1 LVGTFGLVYD
11 VEPHESVNN
20 CNGKMRIFAEV
31 LSGGTSL
38 RCGRSISCEELWE
51 RMVYPPHRYLE
62 RTWVFERISKSLFW
76 KILRAGESNQWYPQ
90 VFLFEG
96 LFRYIY
102 YTIFRFTATNLKTLQ
117 NFRSFEGNKEKLQK
131 KHETR
136 IHAAETKKGK
146 MCERN

>member
-1 LVGTFGLVYD
+1 MLS
-11 VEPHESVNN
+11 PHASVNN

-51 RMVYPPHRYLE
+51 RMVYPPHRYLGKDMGF
-62 RTWVFERISKSLFW
+62 WASLFW

-102 YTIFRFTATNLKTLQ
+102 YTIFRFTATNLKTFKTSDPLKVTKKNCRRNMRPAYTPQ
-117 NFRSFEGNKEKLQK
+117 KPKKERCVR
-131 KHETR
+131 ETR
-136 IHAAETKKGK
+136 KAKKPQ
-146 MCERN
+146 